1 MQNIQVN
8 GNFTEKQD
16 ILFKMETTEMNLV
29 NMG

>member
-8 GNFTEKQD
+8 ENFTEKQD